1 MVLRVRSIEAHL
13 PDTNNKDEHC
23 LTDSKTLVNES
34 LKFESSVTK
43 EQQKTLAE
51 NSARIIQRAWRR
63 HIDTQLF
70 KHYKNMIN
78 FRGQG
83 NPRFMMKCINPIE
96 AGLLDS
102 AAGVH
107 VRFRLGGETFPPK
120 IYYKIFT
127 HRPIVDLCANSPKD
141 YTHPAAKQ
149 KPPRQIHNRNSVKK
163 QEDDHNGWY
172 KRLENNDWRSLS
184 DKYLGTTVDYME
196 FEPNRKRTT
205 FHHCTLQ
212 RKQDAKRK
220 QKQKKIEWMKKMYQ
234 DGILQAQTLNP
245 NTAVLVQRATE
256 GLIDSVEQKGPN
268 SILDWEVDEL
278 LEWTNAL
285 NFEKYLNDWTEIAC
299 SSSSANLPG
308 SRSHF
313 VENDLYKQVRLC
325 VMNTYAAMQDA
336 AQYTI

>member
-1 MVLRVRSIEAHL
+1 MLNVKKQLHEL
-13 PDTNNKDEHC
+13 
-23 LTDSKTLVNES
+23 KTLM
-34 LKFESSVTK
+34 
-43 EQQKTLAE
+43 
-51 NSARIIQRAWRR
+51 
-63 HIDTQLF
+63 DTQLF

-78 FRGQG
+78 FKGQG

-96 AGLLDS
+96 AGFLDS

-141 YTHPAAKQ
+141 YTHPATKQ
-149 KPPRQIHNRNSVKK
+149 EPPRQIHNHNSVKK
-163 QEDDHNGWY
+163 EEDDHNGWY

-336 AQYTI
+336 AQYTF

>member
-1 MVLRVRSIEAHL
+1 MTEEIAQTNIGCIEAHL

-107 VRFRLGGETFPPK
+107 VRFRLGG
-120 IYYKIFT
+120 
-127 HRPIVDLCANSPKD
+127 
-141 YTHPAAKQ
+141 
-149 KPPRQIHNRNSVKK
+149 
-163 QEDDHNGWY
+163 
-172 KRLENNDWRSLS
+172 
-184 DKYLGTTVDYME
+184 YLGTTVDYME

>member
-1 MVLRVRSIEAHL
+1 MEKTHYRDVPSQRTLQRSRTFDLRPLGDCPPRRTS
-13 PDTNNKDEHC
+13 
-23 LTDSKTLVNES
+23 
-34 LKFESSVTK
+34 
-43 EQQKTLAE
+43 EQ
-51 NSARIIQRAWRR
+51 
-63 HIDTQLF
+63 DTQLF

-78 FRGQG
+78 FKGQG

-149 KPPRQIHNRNSVKK
+149 EPPRQIHNRNSVKK
-163 QEDDHNGWY
+163 EEDDHNGWY

-325 VMNTYAAMQDA
+325 VMNTYAAMQNA